1 MLEAV
6 FSNVVEITVVVSL
19 LILFLL
25 ALTPLLRR
33 QYTAKW
39 RYWAWLALA
48 VRLLIPW
55 NISLPSAPVQVQISN
70 RTVLPAPAAPAPT
83 VPQVP
88 VQAGQA
94 VPGPS
99 TTAASGGGVTTMEI
113 LAAVWLAGTILFLL
127 WQAVSYGMFLRQLRR
142 WRRPVTRGEVLR
154 LVQTAREEEGVR
166 RKIPAFVCPK
176 ISSPMVVGLLRPV
189 LLLPKEDY
197 DQRSLYFILKHEMV
211 HIRRG
216 DIWYKQILLLANA
229 LHWFNPLVWLMS
241 RQAGR
246 DVELVCDS
254 EAVRGL
260 DREGRGLYG
269 SVILE
274 MVRKGERAPAFS
286 TYFSGGVRSMKE
298 RLRNLF
304 DQKNKRKGALALG
317 MLVLLAGAA
326 GLFAAC
332 STPKAEEETI
342 LQEARRLVEEAPV
355 VLNWYDGSG
364 AKANFDG
371 EPREG
376 DTPGQLYNT
385 YYPVTEFAGAAQMKE
400 ATERVFSLRF
410 CQENLYPAAFDRQVH
425 PWYREFDGALYLS
438 QRYLSAVAF
447 SSGDPDWESLQ
458 LVESDRSG
466 AKIQLEITGSDRQ
479 TQTVQASLVKEGDR
493 WTLDSYWQLSAQ
505 EELPANEEAV
515 DPEEKEGIL
524 TALQG
529 MIRSYQEGTVENNP
543 LEPRYED
550 APSDISWPQLSSSAD
565 FTVEKGNEMFGYQV
579 RLPAGG
585 YEMVCFL
592 DYFTAPITGGE
603 DGWRVTAVTF
613 GPIAR
618 DAKFLQEYLPFTETD
633 AVSVT
638 IERLTAGE
646 ALVASLPGDQVQRF
660 CGTLPSTYVSD
671 ALNPDPVT
679 GSTTSYRITL
689 ADGTVRTIEAAGD
702 ITLDGQLICRVD
714 RSAYAGGDPA
724 PWQYYDLTWSRY
736 SVDLITGERTLVE
749 EETLPDFYAKAF
761 LDFDMEGVSGTRYAE
776 EGDWER
782 TARLLEGFT
791 VENLRSLVLTGGP
804 TDQTDRFPMDRSQVA
819 QALAVVRALKGNP
832 WPYGPDEHPNPPT
845 GGYSAMQLV
854 RDDGTTVQLYFNG
867 EALTVS
873 VSGET
878 QRVTF
883 YCGDGEA
890 YQSAYGMDNLLWK
903 ITNPGV

>member
-1 MLEAV
+1 MLESV
-6 FSNVVEITVVVSL
+6 FLNVVEITMAVSL

-39 RYWAWLALA
+39 RYWAWMALA

-55 NISLPSAPVQVQISN
+55 NVSLPSAPVQVQISN
-70 RTVLPAPAAPAPT
+70 RTVLPAPAAQTPAPA
-83 VPQVP
+83 VPQIP
-88 VQAGQA
+88 SQAGQA

-99 TTAASGGGVTTMEI
+99 AAAAGGGVTMVEI
-113 LAAVWLAGTILFLL
+113 LAAVWLAGTVLFLL
-127 WQAVSYGMFLRQLRR
+127 WQAVSYGVFLRQLRR
-142 WRRPVTRGEVLR
+142 WRRPLARDEVLQ
-154 LVQTAREEEGVR
+154 LIQAVREEEGVR

-176 ISSPMVVGLLRPV
+176 ISSPMVIGLLRPV
-189 LLLPKEDY
+189 LLLPREDY
-197 DQRSLYFILKHEMV
+197 DRRSLYLILKHEMV

-216 DIWYKQILLLANA
+216 DIWYKQLLLLANA

-269 SVILE
+269 DVILE
-274 MVRKGERAPAFS
+274 IVRRGEKAPAFS
-286 TYFSGGVRSMKE
+286 TYFSGGVRSIKD

-326 GLFAAC
+326 GFFAAC
-332 STPKAEEETI
+332 SSPQAEEEAI
-342 LQEARRLVEEAPV
+342 LQEARRLVEEAPA

-364 AKANFDG
+364 ARANFDG
-371 EPREG
+371 ESREG
-376 DTPGQLYNT
+376 DTPGPLYNT

-400 ATERVFSLRF
+400 ATEQVFSLRF

-447 SSGDPDWESLQ
+447 SGGSPDWESLQ

-466 AKIQLEITGSDRQ
+466 AKIQLEITGPDGQ
-479 TQTVQASLVKEGDR
+479 AQTVQVSLVKERGR
-493 WTLDSYWQLSAQ
+493 WTLDSYWKMAAL
-505 EELPANEEAV
+505 EELPSAAEAV

-529 MIRSYQEGTVENNP
+529 IIRSYQEGTVENNS

-550 APSDISWPQLSSSAD
+550 FPRGADYPQLLSVGD
-565 FTVEKGNEMFGYQV
+565 FTVEKGNEMFGYKTV
-579 RLPAGG
+579 LPAGG

-592 DYFTAPITGGE
+592 DYFTAPVTGGE
-603 DGWRVTAVTF
+603 EGWRVTAVTF
-613 GPIAR
+613 TPLAR
-618 DAKFLQEYLPFTETD
+618 DAKFLSEYLPFNEAD

-646 ALVASLPGDQVQRF
+646 ALVASLPGDQVRRF
-660 CGTLPSTYVSD
+660 CGTLLSTYVSD
-671 ALNPDPVT
+671 AENPDPVT
-679 GSTTSYRITL
+679 GSANSYRITL
-689 ADGTVRTIEAAGD
+689 TDGTVHTVVMAGD
-702 ITLDGQLICRVD
+702 ITLDGELICRVD
-714 RSAYAGGDPA
+714 RLVYGDPA
-724 PWQYYDLTWSRY
+724 PWQYYDLVWSRY
-736 SVDLITGERTLVE
+736 SVDPITGARTLVE
-749 EETLPDFYAKAF
+749 EEVLPDFYAKAY
-761 LDFDMEGVSGTRYAE
+761 LDFDMEGISGTRYAE

-782 TARLLEGFT
+782 TARLLESFT
-791 VENLRSLVLTGGP
+791 AENLRSLVLTGAP
-804 TDQTDRFPMDRSQVA
+804 TDHTDRFPMDRSQVA
-819 QALAVVRALKGNP
+819 QALEVVRALKGNP
-832 WPYGPDEHPNPPT
+832 WPYGPDEPLNPPT
-845 GGYSAMQLV
+845 GGYSAMQLI

-867 EALTVS
+867 EALIVS
-873 VSGET
+873 VSGEI

-890 YQSAYGMDNLLWK
+890 YQSAYGMDSLFWE
-903 ITNPGV
+903 ITNPGI